1 MESILLLKESEMNLF
16 KVIVL
21 IATFV
26 FASAAWSAAVN
37 INTATSE
44 QLTVLK
50 GIGFKKAEAII
61 SYRQQHGDFNSAE
74 SLANVKGIGLKTV
87 EKNRSLIE
95 VTN

>member
-1 MESILLLKESEMNLF
+1 MNLF
-16 KVIVL
+16 RIIVL
-21 IATFV
+21 VATFV

-44 QLTVLK
+44 QLTALK
-50 GIGFKKAEAII
+50 GVGFKKAEAIVA
-61 SYRQQHGDFNSAE
+61 YRKQHGQFTTTE